1 MALAKLGT
9 ARMALAKLG
18 TARVVHWQQG
28 KKKMQ

>member
-1 MALAKLGT
+1 MALAKLGP